1 MLWSSGNIMQQGGS
15 LVVLLP
21 LCQSRILYNQEKV
34 HKTVIIKWY
43 LCDSV
48 LNQRDF
54 VFFFFFFGLL
64 LSVLLVLN
72 SLFPLGLLQSFAPL
86 FCFPLFSCLLL
97 RPKKEKFC
105 GKIRR
110 KETTKEKRKK
120 KGFLRFKQIRGN
132 GDHVIYRLYFDL

>member
-34 HKTVIIKWY
+34 HTTVIIKWY

-48 LNQRDF
+48 LSQRDF
-54 VFFFFFFGLL
+54 VFFSFFFWFVTVCLASVKQLVSPWSSPVLSLL
-64 LSVLLVLN
+64 YFV
-72 SLFPLGLLQSFAPL
+72 SLYFPACCSAQRKRSFA
-86 FCFPLFSCLLL
+86 
-97 RPKKEKFC
+97 
-105 GKIRR
+105 GKYA
-110 KETTKEKRKK
+110 EKRRQKKREK

-132 GDHVIYRLYFDL
+132 VDHVIYRLHFDL